1 MTRWYLVR
9 HGVTDWNRD
18 GRLQGQT
25 DIPLSEA
32 GREQGRLTAKRL
44 AGVSFV
50 AAYASDLIRAQ
61 ETASLVLEGRK
72 VPLSLTPE
80 LRELNYGE
88 WEGRTF
94 KWIEEG
100 NPSGS
105 IQNIANDP
113 DFAPPGG
120 ESTAQLC
127 GRIMEAS
134 TRLLDT
140 HGDDDNVLVVGH
152 GGSLRALAVSML
164 GLPAASL
171 WRMGTSTASVSILR
185 RRDEGWQLELWND
198 TSHLEST
205 RSE

>member
-1 MTRWYLVR
+1 LARWYLVR
-9 HGVTDWNRD
+9 HGVTEWNSS

-32 GREQGRLTAKRL
+32 GREEGRLTAKRL
-44 AGVSFV
+44 TGVPFV
-50 AAYASDLIRAQ
+50 AAYTSDLVRAK
-61 ETASLVLEGRK
+61 ETADLVLQGQD
-72 VPLSLTPE
+72 VSLFLTPE
-80 LRELNYGE
+80 LRELDYGE

-105 IQNIANDP
+105 IQNIAKDP

-127 GRIMEAS
+127 DRVMGMAN
-134 TRLLDT
+134 RLMDA
-140 HGDDDNVLVVGH
+140 HGDDDLLVVGH
-152 GGSLRALAVSML
+152 GGSLRALAVGML
-164 GLPAASL
+164 GLSAVSL

-198 TSHLEST
+198 TSHLEPL
-205 RSE
+205 RNE